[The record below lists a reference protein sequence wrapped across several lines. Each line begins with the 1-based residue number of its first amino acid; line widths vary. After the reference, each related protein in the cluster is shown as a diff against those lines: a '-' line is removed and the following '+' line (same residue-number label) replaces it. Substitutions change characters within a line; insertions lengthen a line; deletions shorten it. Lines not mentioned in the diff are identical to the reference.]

1 MEQISKIFENVK
13 SINHSGNSGNGKN
26 VLRIKDKNFSIDS
39 IYKILEHMNW
49 VIDKN
54 LTNLKF
60 KVIIESEFISDEPTL
75 MLFESILYHMI
86 SNYNLNLSYRF
97 EIRVNVLGYELFKNS
112 LLYKYNNR
120 SIDKEAYI
128 KEYEK
133 NVTIDG
139 THYKKRCK
147 NSEENKKG
155 KFLSITM
162 GDISSF
168 LKNLNIN
175 EEYAGDIAEVI
186 SEIIGNAL
194 EHSDGDCL
202 LNINVLKNDAKK
214 YKYIDIALLDIDEIN
229 YGTGIKEYIESH
241 NYNEYNEKNKIVI
254 EAYENHKEYF
264 DSQYDI
270 EAFSII
276 SAFQKY
282 VTTRKESLYTG
293 GTGLTKLIKALI
305 DKSDAHYCYA
315 ISGNTMIKFIRKYLV
330 LTDEGLIGFNENNN
344 YKGNIPSKESVIKT
358 KYNINANIYNLQ
370 FIFKEKEENGKK

>member
-1 MEQISKIFENVK
+1 MEKIDKIFTNVK
-13 SINHSGNSGNGKN
+13 PINHSGNSGSGKN
-26 VLRIKDKNFSIDS
+26 ILRIKDKNFSIDS

-49 VIDKN
+49 VIDKKM
-54 LTNLKF
+54 TNLKF
-60 KVIIESEFISDEPTL
+60 KIIIESEFINDEPTL
-75 MLFESILYHMI
+75 MLFEAIIYYMI
-86 SNYNLNLSYRF
+86 SKYYLNLSYRF
-97 EIRVNVLGYELFKNS
+97 EIRMNVIGYELFKNS
-112 LLYKYNNR
+112 LLYKYNNKN
-120 SIDKEAYI
+120 IDRESYI

-133 NVTIDG
+133 NITIDN
-139 THYKKRCK
+139 THYRKRCI
-147 NSEENKKG
+147 NSLENKKG

-162 GDISSF
+162 GDIEAF

-194 EHSDGDCL
+194 EHSNGDCL
-202 LNINVLKNDAKK
+202 VNINVLKNDEKK

-229 YGTGIKEYIESH
+229 YGTGIKNYIESN
-241 NYNEYNEKNKIVI
+241 NYNEYNEKNKVVL
-254 EAYENHKEYF
+254 EAYKIHKKYF
-264 DSQYDI
+264 DNKYDL

-293 GTGLTKLIKALI
+293 GTGLTKLIRALI

-315 ISGNTMIKFIRKYLV
+315 ISGNTMLKFIRKYLV

-344 YKGNIPSKESVIKT
+344 YKENIPSKESVIKT

-370 FIFKEKEENGKK
+370 FIFKERE